1 MKTTRFVILLIFF
14 LTSVTGFATNPQSG
28 KINIQSSNGI
38 TITITEFDAYG
49 HDFSTLGPFYMADY
63 KYDGGFISMPH
74 SGTAVFPKPG
84 TLRIFAS
91 DYENFYLVRTITL
104 NGQIVGFG
112 AGSYTFSINSDANII
127 IYYEDHYHV
136 SK

>member
-1 MKTTRFVILLIFF
+1 MKTTRFVILLVFF
-14 LTSVTGFATNPQSG
+14 LTSVAGYATNPQSG
-28 KINIQSSNGI
+28 KINNQSSNGI
-38 TITITEFDAYG
+38 TITITELDTFG
-49 HDFSTLGPFYMADY
+49 HDFSTLGPFYSGEY
-63 KYDGGFISMPH
+63 KYEGGGMSLPHDGYL
-74 SGTAVFPKPG
+74 VVPKPG
-84 TLRIFAS
+84 TLTIHAS
-91 DYENFYLVRTITL
+91 DYENFYLVRNITL

>member
-1 MKTTRFVILLIFF
+1 MRTTRFIMLFVFF
-14 LTSVTGFATNPQSG
+14 LASVTSYATIPQSE
-28 KINIQSSNGI
+28 KTNTQSSKGI
-38 TITITEFDAYG
+38 TVTITELDTFG
-49 HDFSTLGPFYMADY
+49 HDFSTLGPFYSGEY
-63 KYDGGFISMPH
+63 KYEGGGMSLPHDGYL
-74 SGTAVFPKPG
+74 VVPKPG
-84 TLRIFAS
+84 TLTIHAS
-91 DYENFYLVRTITL
+91 DYENFYLVRNITL